1 MDTRLI
7 QQFPGGE
14 VSVVWYTPNAEEL
27 IVRMARVSAPTNE
40 NNMDTAPR
48 LIRYLIKHDHW
59 SPMEMCNLCV
69 EIKTTRAISA
79 QIIRH
84 RSFSF
89 QEFSQRYA
97 DINEIGTAR
106 VPSLRRQDIKNR
118 QNSIDDL
125 PDHLVQSY
133 ERRIALLFDEASH
146 LYGEMVSQG
155 VAKECARNVLPLATP
170 SRLYMNGTLRS
181 YLHYC
186 DLRCQESTQ
195 LEHRNLAEG
204 IKNIFTVLFPNLA
217 SAMWELE

>member
-1 MDTRLI
+1 MFKPHNVNL
-7 QQFPGGE
+7 
-14 VSVVWYTPNAEEL
+14 VWRTDDAEKM
-27 IVRMARVSAPTNE
+27 IVRMARVSAPKNAD
-40 NNMDTAPR
+40 NMETGPKLLSY
-48 LIRYLIKHDHW
+48 LIRHKHW
-59 SPMEMCNLCV
+59 SPFEMANMCL
-69 EIKTTRAISA
+69 EINTSRCISP
-79 QIIRH
+79 QILRH
-84 RSFSF
+84 RSFTY